1 MRKLLL
7 QLKLEEIHK
16 AAKKAEEAAE
26 LKRLLKLMHKKD
38 ISVEDLESM
47 ISKEN

>member
-1 MRKLLL
+1 M